1 LPVASARTRQQTHSA
16 HTATSR
22 SHT

>member
-1 LPVASARTRQQTHSA
+1 LPVASARTRQQNHSA

-22 SHT
+22 SHR